1 MDIKTVFLNNDLEEE
16 IFMEQPK
23 DFVTHGQEKLKSI
36 RYIRLCR
43 VLNKP

>member
-23 DFVTHGQEKLKSI
+23 DFVIHGQE
-36 RYIRLCR
+36 
-43 VLNKP
+43 N

>member
-1 MDIKTVFLNNDLEEE
+1 MDIKTVFLNNELEEE
-16 IFMEQPK
+16 VFTEQPK
-23 DFVTHGQEKLKSI
+23 DFVTHGQEKLKST